1 MTHTQHGLSSCTVG
15 PNADAYSYEPLLDED
30 QIRIL
35 TLHPSTDPDAPLTGE
50 LGVES
55 LDLTTDHY
63 DAISYVWGDPTR
75 THGLQIPTASISPP
89 HLVNLPLTRSVHD
102 ALHRLRLPNQ
112 PRRLWADQVCINQD
126 DVAERS
132 RQVRLMNRIYRG
144 ASEVLVWL
152 GPDDEGVAPG
162 AFRIVRELEEVFGN
176 EEKMEVFR
184 REHLEEL
191 AERNAEAWKPLS
203 RLTKLPWVSNCPH
216 RDSVPPAS
224 IPTYTQPV
232 QPNLD
237 RPRDRHSS
245 TSNSLLGQIRL
256 SYLDD
261 PLLRQLHPQP
271 GFPPPP
277 RTLSDLHSQ
286 HHLPPFPLRSAR
298 SI

>member
-1 MTHTQHGLSSCTVG
+1 MRRVTTLPQLGCGALKQRTWIQPLHKHKDLRTSSRCTHLSTRISILWKLRWWSRSVPSRSFTGMTHTQHGLSSCTVG

-132 RQVRLMNRIYRG
+132 RQ
-144 ASEVLVWL
+144 
-152 GPDDEGVAPG
+152 
-162 AFRIVRELEEVFGN
+162 
-176 EEKMEVFR
+176 
-184 REHLEEL
+184 
-191 AERNAEAWKPLS
+191 
-203 RLTKLPWVSNCPH
+203 
-216 RDSVPPAS
+216 
-224 IPTYTQPV
+224 
-232 QPNLD
+232 
-237 RPRDRHSS
+237 
-245 TSNSLLGQIRL
+245 
-256 SYLDD
+256 
-261 PLLRQLHPQP
+261 
-271 GFPPPP
+271 
-277 RTLSDLHSQ
+277 
-286 HHLPPFPLRSAR
+286 
-298 SI
+298 